1 MNFDEYTSF
10 VKGMTIYPGKQTGSK
25 EALAYTALGLV
36 GEGGEYSEKVKKY
49 LRNGVFDAPLA
60 AKELGDVLFYVTA
73 CASELGFGL
82 DAIAQMNVRKLEDRK
97 ARGVLKGNG
106 DER

>member
-1 MNFDEYTSF
+1 MIFDEYTSF
-10 VKGMTIYPGKQTGSK
+10 VKSMTIYPGKQTGSK

-49 LRNGVFDAPLA
+49 LRDGVFDAAAA

-73 CASELGFGL
+73 CASELGYGL
-82 DAIAQMNVRKLEDRK
+82 DTIAQMNIKKLEDRK